1 MKSWLALGDSYTIG
15 ESAPA
20 ADCYPAQTVKILKA
34 DKIDF
39 KDPEIIATTG
49 WTTTDLLSAI
59 AARSLNAN
67 YDLVTLL
74 IGVNNQY
81 QRRSLSEYEEQFT
94 DLLQKAIYFA
104 AENPSH
110 VIVLSIPDY
119 SITPFAR
126 EYDIDSIARQIDSFN
141 LINKKI
147 ALASQVHYINV
158 TDESRKAGND
168 LSLLANDGLHYSGK
182 EYAIWAILLANVI
195 QNI

>member
-15 ESAPA
+15 ESVPA

>member
-15 ESAPA
+15 ESVPA

-34 DKIDF
+34 DRIDF